1 MDDEPYDDLEG
12 DVAFAVDGLL
22 EGDVDA
28 LHDLGNALLKAGH
41 PSVAARFFFEAQKRG
56 VSDSLLNLGNA
67 KLDSGDDDEA
77 ASWFERSAES
87 GDVKGAFMAAQHAAD
102 RGDLDR
108 AEHFYRRAAAM
119 PETAV
124 RLGAVLRALGRS
136 DEAAALVYETRFVS
150 PESAVECVIGG
161 SVSGQEAVELLES
174 FLETD
179 PLPVL
184 VTLAGR
190 YEERGDVARARAALE
205 DATRRGDE
213 NAQTNL
219 GILLIDIGELDE
231 ARRLLTLSCSSGDEL
246 ACRAL
251 AEEGWGSVS

>member
-1 MDDEPYDDLEG
+1 MQDEPETWIAHRRPADY
-12 DVAFAVDGLL
+12 
-22 EGDVDA
+22 
-28 LHDLGNALLKAGH
+28 
-41 PSVAARFFFEAQKRG
+41 
-56 VSDSLLNLGNA
+56 
-67 KLDSGDDDEA
+67 
-77 ASWFERSAES
+77 
-87 GDVKGAFMAAQHAAD
+87 AAD
-102 RGDLDR
+102 QGDLDR
-108 AEHFYRRAAAM
+108 AEHFYRRATAM

-161 SVSGQEAVELLES
+161 SVSGQEAAELLES
-174 FLETD
+174 FLEAD

-184 VTLAGR
+184 VTLAGL
-190 YEERGDVARARAALE
+190 YEDRGDVSRARTVLE

-219 GILLIDIGELDE
+219 GILLIDLGERDE

-251 AEEGWGSVS
+251 AEEGWESVS